1 MKDGIFAAALAV
13 VVGLAVSGCAAFGGD
28 ALAVHGVGLEPAPA
42 AAATRLP
49 VQLLVAAP
57 RAADPLTGTRIAYVG
72 ADGEYAVLP
81 GVRWRESPPEMF
93 RSLLIE
99 SLEASGSVASSAR
112 TSAAVAG
119 DVVLEAELRRFE
131 LVAGDPV
138 RAIAQAS
145 VLVVRTKDGRALG
158 TIRLSREVAVE
169 GRGSGAG
176 IAALSDAMNALVADA
191 RRDVVALLAASP

>member
-1 MKDGIFAAALAV
+1 M
-13 VVGLAVSGCAAFGGD
+13 
-28 ALAVHGVGLEPAPA
+28 HGVARDPAPA
-42 AAATRLP
+42 AAPARLP

-57 RAADPLTGTRIAYVG
+57 RAADPLTGTRVAYVG

-93 RSLLIE
+93 RSLLLE
-99 SLEASGSVASSAR
+99 SLEASGSVASAAR

-119 DVVLEAELRRFE
+119 DVVLEAELRHFE

-138 RAIAQAS
+138 RAIAEAS
-145 VLVVRTKDGRALG
+145 VLVVRTKDGRAIG
-158 TIRLSREVAVE
+158 TIRVSREIPVE

-176 IAALSDAMNALVADA
+176 IAALSAAMNALVADA
-191 RRDVVALLAASP
+191 RRDVVALIAAPP